1 MSEKSFRNGDKVAW
15 KSHGEI
21 VGGSVG
27 EKITRDTRAAGR
39 TVRASK
45 DQPQYQ
51 DRSRRRAQT
60 GCITATRLTAEA
72 GNV

>member
-45 DQPQYQ
+45 DQPQYLV
-51 DRSRRRAQT
+51 RSAKTGADAVHKPGALRRRD
-60 GCITATRLTAEA
+60 
-72 GNV
+72 